1 MQGRK
6 EKERK
11 EGGGRREEEKAKGEK
26 RKEALKYREKSSRSS
41 SGCFSGFL
49 LQN

>member
-11 EGGGRREEEKAKGEK
+11 EGGGRREEGKVKREK
-26 RKEALKYREKSSRSS
+26 RKEALKYREKSSHSF
-41 SGCFSGFL
+41 SGCFGGFL